1 MAHMLLPPE
10 AQQALHIIQQQLAGS
25 LLAVCLHG
33 SATAGGLRPH
43 SDVDILAIV
52 SQPMSAAARQSLA
65 AELMQVSG
73 HYPSDLNNPNEQ
85 RPLEVIVFLS
95 TDLAA
100 LPYPARCEFMYGE
113 WLRTQYEAGDMP
125 EPVSD
130 PELTLIL
137 AQAQQQ
143 AKGLLGPGMDELL
156 PVVCPADIRRAI
168 KDAVPA
174 LMQGLQGDERNVLL
188 TLARMWQTL
197 ATGGFVSKDEA
208 ANWAAPRLPAPQARV
223 LLQARDAY
231 LNGDHTDW
239 LRHPQEIRRAA
250 DCLYGH
256 IVETIAP

>member
-1 MAHMLLPPE
+1 MLLPPE
-10 AQQALHIIQQQLAGS
+10 AQQALHIIQKQLAGS

-33 SATAGGLRPH
+33 SAAAGGLRPH

-52 SQPMSAAARQSLA
+52 SQPMSAATRQSLA

-73 HYPSDLNNPNEQ
+73 RYPFDPDSPDNSENPDGR

-113 WLRTQYEAGDMP
+113 WLRAQYEAGDMP
-125 EPVSD
+125 RPVSD

-137 AQAQQQ
+137 AQARQQ

-156 PVVCPADIRRAI
+156 PEVCPADIRRAI

-223 LLQARDAY
+223 LLQARNAY

-239 LRHPQEIRRAA
+239 ISDHTAIQQTA
-250 DCLYGH
+250 DALYKS
-256 IVETIAP
+256 VMSN

>member
-1 MAHMLLPPE
+1 MAHMLLSPE
-10 AQQALHIIQQQLAGS
+10 AQQALHIIQQQLAES

-33 SATAGGLRPH
+33 SAAAGGLRPH

-73 HYPSDLNNPNEQ
+73 RSPSDLNNPNGR

-113 WLRTQYEAGDMP
+113 WLRAQYEAGDMP
-125 EPVSD
+125 QPVSD

-137 AQAQQQ
+137 AQARQQ
-143 AKGLLGPGMDELL
+143 AKGLLGPDMDELL
-156 PVVCPADIRRAI
+156 PVVHPSDIRRAI

-208 ANWAAPRLPAPQARV
+208 ANWAVPRLPAPQARV

-239 LRHPQEIRRAA
+239 ISDHTAIQQTA
-250 DCLYGH
+250 DALYNG
-256 IVETIAP
+256 VMSN

>member
-1 MAHMLLPPE
+1 MLLPPE
-10 AQQALHIIQQQLAGS
+10 AQQALHIIQKQLAES

-33 SATAGGLRPH
+33 SAAAGGLRPH

-65 AELMQVSG
+65 TELMQVSG
-73 HYPSDLNNPNEQ
+73 RYPSDLNNPDGR

-100 LPYPARCEFMYGE
+100 LPYPARSEFMYGE
-113 WLRTQYEAGDMP
+113 WLRAQYEAGDIP
-125 EPVSD
+125 QPVSD

-137 AQAQQQ
+137 AQARQQ
-143 AKGLLGPGMDELL
+143 AKGLFGPGMAELL

-174 LMQGLQGDERNVLL
+174 LMQGLQGDKRNVLL

-197 ATGGFVSKDEA
+197 ATGGFASKDEA
-208 ANWAAPRLPAPQARV
+208 ANWAAPHLPAPQAHV

-239 LRHPQEIRRAA
+239 ISDHSAIRQTA
-250 DCLYGH
+250 DALYNG
-256 IVETIAP
+256 VMSN